1 MPSSKPF
8 KTYRQQLK
16 ILRSRNLEIRDGS
29 RATTILK
36 REGYYNIINGYKDIF
51 LDTALC
57 RQAGEDRYKPGTTFE
72 HIYALYTFDR
82 AMKSALMDAI
92 LKVETFLKTQIA
104 YFFSE
109 TYTQNFS
116 YLDINN
122 FDSSNPQKVTRL
134 IAKVSNVI
142 TNNSQSGQVY
152 HYLDKY
158 KELPLWVLSKK
169 MTLGETYHFF
179 DALDLSV
186 KEKIAAEFIYEF
198 SHEYGTDV
206 SIDDIRIASMLSEMF
221 RFVNHFRNICAHDDR
236 LFNTVVKNGNKIP
249 RIVLFHKKQPPLFKS
264 RLFDCVIILG
274 FFLTKKDYR
283 TLILQIEHNID
294 HLSKKLSPNTFNAVL
309 IHMGFPKKWDD
320 IILLP

>member
-169 MTLGETYHFF
+169 MTLGETYH
-179 DALDLSV
+179 S
-186 KEKIAAEFIYEF
+186 
-198 SHEYGTDV
+198 STH
-206 SIDDIRIASMLSEMF
+206 
-221 RFVNHFRNICAHDDR
+221 
-236 LFNTVVKNGNKIP
+236 
-249 RIVLFHKKQPPLFKS
+249 
-264 RLFDCVIILG
+264 
-274 FFLTKKDYR
+274 
-283 TLILQIEHNID
+283 
-294 HLSKKLSPNTFNAVL
+294 
-309 IHMGFPKKWDD
+309 
-320 IILLP
+320 

>member
-1 MPSSKPF
+1 MGPVQEDDF
-8 KTYRQQLK
+8 R
-16 ILRSRNLEIRDGS
+16 RNL
-29 RATTILK
+29 
-36 REGYYNIINGYKDIF
+36 
-51 LDTALC
+51 
-57 RQAGEDRYKPGTTFE
+57 P
-72 HIYALYTFDR
+72 
-82 AMKSALMDAI
+82 
-92 LKVETFLKTQIA
+92 
-104 YFFSE
+104 
-109 TYTQNFS
+109 
-116 YLDINN
+116 
-122 FDSSNPQKVTRL
+122 
-134 IAKVSNVI
+134 
-142 TNNSQSGQVY
+142 
-152 HYLDKY
+152 
-158 KELPLWVLSKK
+158 
-169 MTLGETYHFF
+169 FF

-236 LFNTVVKNGNKIP
+236 LFNTVAKNGSKIP

-309 IHMGFPKKWDD
+309 IHMGFPKNGMISSFCHKKSRPAGCHERST
-320 IILLP
+320 L

>member
-1 MPSSKPF
+1 MSSSKPF

-16 ILRSRNLEIRDGS
+16 ILRSRNLTIHDGGK
-29 RATTILK
+29 ATMVLK

-51 LDTALC
+51 LDEVLSK
-57 RQAGEDRYKPGTTFE
+57 QAGEDRYKDDTTFE

-82 AMKSALMDAI
+82 AMKSALIASI
-92 LKVETFLKTQIA
+92 LKVETFLKTQIS

-109 TYTQNFS
+109 AYSQNFS

-179 DALDLSV
+179 DALNQSIKD
-186 KEKIAAEFIYEF
+186 KIVAEFISVFE
-198 SHEYGTDV
+198 HEYHTSV
-206 SIDDIRIASMLSEMF
+206 STNDIQLSPMLSEMF
-221 RFVNHFRNICAHDDR
+221 RFVNQFRNICAHDDR
-236 LFNTVVKNGNKIP
+236 LFNTVIKNGSKVP
-249 RIVLFHKKQPPLFKS
+249 KIVLFHKTQPPVFKS
-264 RLFDCVIILG
+264 RLFD
-274 FFLTKKDYR
+274 
-283 TLILQIEHNID
+283 
-294 HLSKKLSPNTFNAVL
+294 
-309 IHMGFPKKWDD
+309 
-320 IILLP
+320 